1 MKKVVSFILVL
12 MLSVALLAGCA
23 EAKPEAASVQ
33 PQQETAPKAETVEQ
47 AEVEVL
53 SGGVLCLKVNPEIAL
68 HYDAEGKVVKLE
80 GRNEDGCR
88 ILENFADCT
97 GKDMELV
104 LEELI
109 AAIGKAGYFV
119 EEVNGE
125 TQKVVLELDPGSCV
139 PHEQF
144 LQNMA
149 TCVKHCVERRC
160 WVAAGEISE
169 EAPAGRCPVC
179 FDDDCDNGQYCDDY
193 DDCEANRR
201 EEECRQN
208 GGPCGTCGEYDCDDG
223 IWCDDGPKHNNGSH
237 NKHNGG
243 HHG

>member
-1 MKKVVSFILVL
+1 MKKILSFIFVL
-12 MLSVALLAGCA
+12 ALSMALMAGCA
-23 EAKPEAASVQ
+23 ETKTEATNIQ
-33 PQQETAPKAETVEQ
+33 LPQETAPKTENTEQ

-68 HYDAEGKVVKLE
+68 HYDANGKIVRLE

-88 ILENFADCT
+88 ILEEFADCA
-97 GKDMELV
+97 GKDVEPV
-104 LEELI
+104 LEDLI

-125 TQKVVLELDPGSCV
+125 QQKIVLELDPGSCV

-149 TCVKHCVERRC
+149 TCVKDCVERRC
-160 WVAAGEISE
+160 WVAETE
-169 EAPAGRCPVC
+169 TPAERCPLC
-179 FDDDCDNGQYCDDY
+179 RAEDCNGGKYCINY
-193 DDCEANRR
+193 DCQAENQSQCPQNGSPCGICGKYDCE
-201 EEECRQN
+201 N
-208 GGPCGTCGEYDCDDG
+208 GIRCDVAAQ
-223 IWCDDGPKHNNGSH
+223 HNNGH
-237 NKHNGG
+237 NNKHNGG